1 MAETYDTILQV
12 ARRLFIQ
19 QGYTA
24 TSIRQIAE
32 EAGIGKATIYHHF
45 PDKQAVILALLQ
57 KTTDLQISLM
67 DTVRAETDPRRRIE
81 VVVRLGTTTLL
92 ESIDVIQIV
101 RREIPEGRDLMHS
114 TVIAFLKEFRSL
126 LGETIQQGIEQGI
139 FRPID
144 PASATRVLMTMIQ
157 GTFAMTYLS
166 GERPTSSEQT
176 AVALLDVFF
185 NGIAAQH

>member
-1 MAETYDTILQV
+1 MAETRDTILQV

-45 PDKQAVILALLQ
+45 PDKQAVILALLKDTMDRQ
-57 KTTDLQISLM
+57 VDLLDAI
-67 DTVRAETDPRRRIE
+67 RAETDPYRRIE
-81 VVVRLGTTTLL
+81 AAVKVGTSSLL
-92 ESIDVIQIV
+92 ESVDVIQIA
-101 RREIPEGRDLMHS
+101 RRELPEGRELMQ
-114 TVIAFLKEFRSL
+114 TTFMTFLKEIHSL
-126 LGETIQQGIEQGI
+126 LSETIRQGIEQGI
-139 FRPID
+139 FRPVD

-166 GERPTSSEQT
+166 GERPASPEQT
-176 AVALLDVFF
+176 AIALLDVFF
-185 NGIAAQH
+185 NGIMARH